1 MLAVLSP
8 AKSLDFDS
16 LAPTATYTQP
26 ELLSHSEELISRARE
41 LSADEF
47 GKLTSVSDKLAEL
60 NVKRF
65 ADFQTPF
72 TPENAKQAIYAF
84 TGDVYT
90 GFDASQLDKK
100 ALDYAQNHIRI
111 LSGLYGLLKPLD
123 LMQAYRLEMGTRL
136 SNQRGKNLY
145 EFWGETITDKLNET
159 LSNDDGVLVNLASKE
174 YFSAVKPKALNGQI
188 INVDFKE
195 YRGDKWKIISFSA
208 KKARG
213 LMARYM
219 ATNQISKIDELRQFD
234 LDGYQLNDDLS
245 TDNHFVFTRN
255 PQ

>member
-8 AKSLDFDS
+8 AKSLDFES

-72 TPENAKQAIYAF
+72 TPETAKQAIYAF